1 MIIVEERGAIRR
13 AYYLDRKSKRQI
25 AREQGHSRKT
35 IDKAVEN
42 LPPQPY
48 RLTKPKAAPV
58 FGPFQARADA
68 LLAENDHLP
77 RKQQWVR
84 LNSFVCTIQF
94 S

>member
-1 MIIVEERGAIRR
+1 MITMEEREAIRR
-13 AYYLDRKSKRQI
+13 AFYLDRKSKRQI

-48 RLTKPKAAPV
+48 RLSQPKAAPI

-68 LLAENDHLP
+68 LLRA
-77 RKQQWVR
+77 R
-84 LNSFVCTIQF
+84 
-94 S
+94 